1 MTTPRMDYNGKKR
14 SSDKKSST
22 SADHLNGNTL
32 ATTRRTRIPN
42 KPSYPLS
49 LWSLLKNCI
58 GKDLSKIALP
68 VNFSEPLS
76 MLQR

>member
-1 MTTPRMDYNGKKR
+1 MTTARMDYGGKKR
-14 SSDKKSST
+14 NSDKNSPSS
-22 SADHLNGNTL
+22 DHLNGNNIV
-32 ATTRRTRIPN
+32 ATRRTRIPN
-42 KPSYPLS
+42 KPNYPLS